1 LDATDNDKLIS
12 KIDKMGSSIDK
23 TNAMVVINKADIKSM
38 KKLGKKDPDK
48 LKTTKWKPTGIF
60 YLSAVMGIAGKMENP
75 NEEEAWIDEDMFATY
90 DKNQGCFGQSGI
102 MQLYTLNQRKSEWK
116 ELGDRVCYNPYL
128 YRNSGLES
136 IENEIIEYAR
146 KYALYNKC
154 QNASVYFQKALN
166 LCGSKVVTAKDK
178 LQEKVDEVKESF
190 DDQSQDLIDK
200 LNEKK
205 NLTAVY
211 NKEFQ
216 ENMGKIYS
224 SYKNMYMLDKKP
236 KETAF
241 YKDIINI
248 FTNMKKEAK
257 KEENEE
263 KRMKKKEREKR
274 RELRHIES
282 YVNERYNGML
292 NQISDEARHM
302 SGNYWKEK
310 SSDFKQACAKV
321 IHDDATLMNEK
332 QNHLLNSI
340 LLYVDFIPQERVYL
354 NLRDKKV
361 INKRILSRRE
371 KFDPLECCKAIKI
384 ELDKEV
390 SRRSTEAE
398 RASGEEFG
406 QWVDALI
413 CLLTKELCTFN
424 SKLDHLKDEI
434 TLLENKLEEQE
445 ECESKIRESSE
456 FIKNLLEVHEVFD
469 DEE

>member
-1 LDATDNDKLIS
+1 
-12 KIDKMGSSIDK
+12 
-23 TNAMVVINKADIKSM
+23 
-38 KKLGKKDPDK
+38 
-48 LKTTKWKPTGIF
+48 
-60 YLSAVMGIAGKMENP
+60 
-75 NEEEAWIDEDMFATY
+75 
-90 DKNQGCFGQSGI
+90 
-102 MQLYTLNQRKSEWK
+102 
-116 ELGDRVCYNPYL
+116 
-128 YRNSGLES
+128 
-136 IENEIIEYAR
+136 
-146 KYALYNKC
+146 
-154 QNASVYFQKALN
+154 
-166 LCGSKVVTAKDK
+166 
-178 LQEKVDEVKESF
+178 
-190 DDQSQDLIDK
+190 
-200 LNEKK
+200 
-205 NLTAVY
+205 
-211 NKEFQ
+211 
-216 ENMGKIYS
+216 MGKIYS

-241 YKDIINI
+241 YKDIINV

-361 INKRILSRRE
+361 INKRILSRKE